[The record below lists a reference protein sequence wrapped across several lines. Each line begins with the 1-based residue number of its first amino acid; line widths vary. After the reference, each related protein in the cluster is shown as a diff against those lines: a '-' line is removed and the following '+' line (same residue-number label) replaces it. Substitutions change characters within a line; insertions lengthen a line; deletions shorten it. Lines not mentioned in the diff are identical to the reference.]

1 MPEEYNYEDTRSDT
15 TRKGY
20 SEKKV
25 QYGDDRRFPLLEMLD
40 AFNPPKK
47 PGLQTGAPTIL
58 PGRWDPE
65 AMKSIES
72 FWNGLKSLKVRLSG
86 GKATSGV
93 LTKPGTA
100 PTTFNGQN
108 IRYIE
113 SPSGGQVSHKFYT
126 EQGSE
131 YILTKD
137 GFARRIKSPHNNVL
151 GQNSGPIEW
160 NAKTSDAGLHN
171 WNEGTTIFTE
181 GKNGETFNL
190 AFDKLSTGFKRGT
203 YGLVRKGGN
212 KARIMLIDPKTNQ
225 WREVMLSD
233 VYPTTV
239 KEGLQADRVLEAT
252 YSDVPKLGWHIL
264 EKTKNGWHPGSPV
277 VYIEK
282 QGGKMNIIEKFKE
295 GRKIHIKKANRGKF
309 TEYCGG
315 KVTSEC
321 IARGKNSS
329 DPSVRKRATFAANAR
344 KWKHK
349 FGGRFRKY
357 DNGGNF
363 DWGSTISSGLQM
375 IGGSISKAKEESN
388 WNKEWD
394 KYLKA
399 AQRAVEAKYANATKN
414 LNFYDIAKQMSDN
427 ISQQTGSVV
436 NISPEVLRHEQY
448 KAQSNAIAN
457 EKDNL
462 LYQMNNLK
470 LQHNLNSPSSNLTDN
485 LISSGGNMI
494 WNILSNMPKRN
505 NDAPAASSTA
515 TTSPT
520 TTFSKINVPK
530 INYNP
535 NAMNLSLT

>member
-151 GQNSGPIEW
+151 GENSGPIEW

-321 IARGKNSS
+321 IARGKNS
-329 DPSVRKRATFAANAR
+329 PNPAVRKRATFAQNSR
-344 KWKHK
+344 RWSKHK
-349 FGGRFRKY
+349 
-357 DNGGNF
+357 NGGQ
-363 DWGSTISSGLQM
+363 I
-375 IGGSISKAKEESN
+375 I
-388 WNKEWD
+388 
-394 KYLKA
+394 
-399 AQRAVEAKYANATKN
+399 
-414 LNFYDIAKQMSDN
+414 
-427 ISQQTGSVV
+427 QQFKMY
-436 NISPEVLRHEQY
+436 R
-448 KAQSNAIAN
+448 
-457 EKDNL
+457 L
-462 LYQMNNLK
+462 L
-470 LQHNLNSPSSNLTDN
+470 SNL
-485 LISSGGNMI
+485 I
-494 WNILSNMPKRN
+494 K
-505 NDAPAASSTA
+505 
-515 TTSPT
+515 
-520 TTFSKINVPK
+520 
-530 INYNP
+530 
-535 NAMNLSLT
+535 